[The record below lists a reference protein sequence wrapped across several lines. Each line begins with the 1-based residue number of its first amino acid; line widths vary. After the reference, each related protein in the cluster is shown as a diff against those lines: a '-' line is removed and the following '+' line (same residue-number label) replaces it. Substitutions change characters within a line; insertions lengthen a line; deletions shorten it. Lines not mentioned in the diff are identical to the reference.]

1 MNDTYA
7 TMAPVPLLE
16 RVGLHRPELRAW
28 AMYDWAN
35 SAFWATVILIFPIY
49 FIKVAATGASVAVA
63 TTRFATATTIAM
75 TIIALLAPV
84 LGAIA
89 DYAGIKKKMLGA
101 FLAMGVAAT
110 AGMFFIGPGEWRL
123 AAALFVLGN
132 IGVSGAQAFYDSLL
146 PHVAREDEVDR
157 VSSAGYAL
165 GYLGSGMLM
174 AVNLVMI
181 QKPALFGISDAYAA
195 MRISFL
201 SVAVWWLVFS
211 IPLFRTIPEPP
222 RQLEADETEHQ
233 NPLVVGFTRL
243 LETLRELRRYRHAL
257 LVLVAFLVYNDG
269 INTFI
274 RMGSAYGTEL
284 GLSEGALIGSLL
296 AVQFVGIPCALLFGM
311 LAGRIGA
318 KRAVLLGLAVYV
330 AASAAAYFVTTA
342 PQYFMLCL
350 LVGTVMGGTQALSR
364 SLFSV
369 MIPRHKSSEFFG
381 FFGVFDKFAGILGP
395 ALFAAVIAA
404 TGSARG
410 AILVLVPLFVV
421 GGAILSRVNVGEG
434 QRAARE
440 AEARLR
446 EPGAFRSSA

>member
-1 MNDTYA
+1 
-7 TMAPVPLLE
+7 MARVPLLE
-16 RVGLHRPELRAW
+16 RLGLHRPELRAW

-35 SAFWATVILIFPIY
+35 SAFWATIILIFPIY
-49 FIKVAATGASVAVA
+49 FIKVAAVGASVAVA

-89 DYAGIKKKMLGA
+89 DYAGIKKKMLGG
-101 FLAMGVAAT
+101 FLLLGVAAT
-110 AGMFFIGPGEWRL
+110 ASMFFIQRGEWRL
-123 AAALFVLGN
+123 AAALFILGN

-165 GYLGSGMLM
+165 GYLGSGILM
-174 AVNLVMI
+174 AANLLMI
-181 QKPALFGISDAYAA
+181 QKPVLFGLADSAAA

-243 LETLRELRRYRHAL
+243 RETLRELRRYRQAF
-257 LVLVAFLVYNDG
+257 LVLVAFLIYNDG

-274 RMGSAYGTEL
+274 RMASAYGTEL
-284 GLSEGALIGSLL
+284 GLSDSALISSLL
-296 AVQFVGIPCALLFGM
+296 AVQFVGIPCAFLFGM
-311 LAGRIGA
+311 LAGKIGA
-318 KRAVLLGLAVYV
+318 KRGVLLGLAVYIV
-330 AASAAAYFVTTA
+330 ASMAAYYVTTA
-342 PQYFMLCL
+342 RDFLMLCL

-364 SLFSV
+364 SLFST

-395 ALFAAVIAA
+395 ALFGAVIAA

-410 AILVLVPLFVV
+410 AILVLVPLFAV
-421 GGAILSRVNVGEG
+421 GGAILVSVDVAQG
-434 QRAARE
+434 RARARE
-440 AEARLR
+440 AEAAAGLR
-446 EPGAFRSSA
+446 EPDASRSST

>member
-1 MNDTYA
+1 
-7 TMAPVPLLE
+7 MARVPLLE
-16 RVGLHRPELRAW
+16 RLGLHRPELRAW

-35 SAFWATVILIFPIY
+35 SAFWATIILIFPIY
-49 FIKVAATGASVAVA
+49 FIKVAAVGASVAVA

-89 DYAGIKKKMLGA
+89 DYAGIKKKMLGG
-101 FLAMGVAAT
+101 FLLLGVAAT
-110 AGMFFIGPGEWRL
+110 ASMFFIQRGEWRL
-123 AAALFVLGN
+123 AAALFILGN

-146 PHVAREDEVDR
+146 PHVARADEVDR
-157 VSSAGYAL
+157 VSSAGFAL
-165 GYLGSGMLM
+165 GYLGSGILM
-174 AVNLVMI
+174 AANLLMI
-181 QKPALFGISDAYAA
+181 QKPALFGLADSAAA

-211 IPLFRTIPEPP
+211 VPLFRTIPEPP
-222 RQLEADETEHQ
+222 RQLEADETERQ

-243 LETLRELRRYRHAL
+243 GETLRELRRYRQAF

-274 RMGSAYGTEL
+274 RMASAYGTEL
-284 GLSEGALIGSLL
+284 GLSQGALIGALL
-296 AVQFVGIPCALLFGM
+296 TVQFVGIPCTFLFGM
-311 LAGRIGA
+311 VAGRIGA
-318 KRAVLLGLAVYV
+318 KRGVLLGLVVYV
-330 AASAAAYFVTTA
+330 VASAAAYYVTTA
-342 PQYFMLCL
+342 RQYFMLCL

-364 SLFSV
+364 SLFST

-395 ALFAAVIAA
+395 ALFGTVIAA

-410 AILVLVPLFVV
+410 AILVLIPLFLV
-421 GGAILSRVNVGEG
+421 GGAILAAVHVAQG

-440 AEARLR
+440 AEAAAGLR
-446 EPGAFRSSA
+446 EPDAARSTT

>member
-1 MNDTYA
+1 
-7 TMAPVPLLE
+7 MAQGRGLE

-49 FIKVAATGASVAVA
+49 FIKVAATGVSVAVA

-89 DYAGIKKKMLGA
+89 DYAGIKKKMLGVFVA
-101 FLAMGVAAT
+101 IGVGAT
-110 AGMFFIGPGEWRL
+110 AGMFFIQAGEWKL
-123 AAALFVLGN
+123 AAALFIIGN

-157 VSSAGYAL
+157 VSSAGFAL
-165 GYLGSGMLM
+165 GYLGSGILM

-181 QKPALFGISDAYAA
+181 QKPHLFGLADAAAA
-195 MRISFL
+195 MRMAFL

-222 RQLEADETEHQ
+222 RRLEADESARQ
-233 NPLVVGFTRL
+233 NPVVVGFRRL
-243 LETLRELRRYRHAL
+243 GETLRELRRYRHAF
-257 LVLVAFLVYNDG
+257 LVLLAFLVYNDG

-274 RMGSAYGTEL
+274 RMASSYGTEL
-284 GLSEGALIGSLL
+284 GLSETALIGSLL
-296 AVQFVGIPCALLFGM
+296 AVQFIGIPCTFVFGM
-311 LAGRIGA
+311 AAGRIGA
-318 KRAVLLGLAVYV
+318 KRGILLGLCVYV
-330 AASAAAYFVTTA
+330 VAAMAAYYVTTA
-342 PQYFMLCL
+342 REYFLLCL

-364 SLFSV
+364 SLFST
-369 MIPRHKSSEFFG
+369 MIPHHKSSEFFG

-395 ALFAAVIAA
+395 ALFGTVIAA

-421 GGAILSRVNVGEG
+421 GGAILAWVDVPQG

-440 AEARLR
+440 AEARAGLR
-446 EPGAFRSSA
+446 EPDASRSSA

>member
-1 MNDTYA
+1 
-7 TMAPVPLLE
+7 MASPPLLE
-16 RVGLHRPELRAW
+16 RLGLHRRELRAW

-49 FIKVAATGASVAVA
+49 FIKVAAAGASVAVA
-63 TTRFATATTIAM
+63 TTRFATATTVAM

-110 AGMFFIGPGEWRL
+110 AGMFFVGPGAWRL
-123 AAALFVLGN
+123 GAPLFIVGN

-174 AVNLVMI
+174 AVNLLMI
-181 QKPALFGISDAYAA
+181 QKPALFGLADAYAA
-195 MRISFL
+195 MRVSFL
-201 SVAVWWLVFS
+201 SVAVWWVVFS
-211 IPLFRTIPEPP
+211 IPLFRVIPEPP
-222 RQLEADETEHQ
+222 RQLEADETERQ
-233 NPLVVGFTRL
+233 NPLAVGFTRL
-243 LETLRELRRYRHAL
+243 VETLRELRLYRQAF
-257 LVLVAFLVYNDG
+257 LVLVAFLLYNDG

-284 GLSEGALIGSLL
+284 GLSETALIGSLL
-296 AVQFVGIPCALLFGM
+296 AVQFIGIPCAFLFGM

-318 KRAVLLGLAVYV
+318 KRAILLGLAVYV
-330 AASAAAYFVTTA
+330 VASLAAYSVKTA
-342 PQYFMLCL
+342 RQYLMLCL

-364 SLFSV
+364 SLFST

-395 ALFAAVIAA
+395 ALFGVVIAA
-404 TGSARG
+404 SGSARG
-410 AILVLVPLFVV
+410 AILVLVPLFIV
-421 GGAILSRVNVGEG
+421 GGAILSRVKVGEG
-434 QRAARE
+434 QRVARE

-446 EPGAFRSSA
+446 APAASRSSA

>member
-1 MNDTYA
+1 
-7 TMAPVPLLE
+7 MAGTPLME
-16 RVGLHRPELRAW
+16 RLGLHRPELRAW

-49 FIKVAATGASVAVA
+49 FIKVAAAGASVAVA
-63 TTRFATATTIAM
+63 TTRFATATTVAM
-75 TIIALLAPV
+75 SIIAVLSPI

-89 DYAGIKKKMLGA
+89 DYAGIKKKMLGV
-101 FLAMGVAAT
+101 FILMGVAAC
-110 AGMFFIGPGEWRL
+110 AAMFFIKRGQWQF

-181 QKPALFGISDAYAA
+181 QRPELFGLADAEAA
-195 MRISFL
+195 MRMSFL
-201 SVAVWWLVFS
+201 SVAVWWFVFS
-211 IPLFRTIPEPP
+211 IPLFRTVPEPP
-222 RQLEADETEHQ
+222 RQLEADETARE
-233 NPLVVGFTRL
+233 NVLVVGFTRL
-243 LETLRELRRYRHAL
+243 GETLRELRRYRQAF
-257 LVLVAFLVYNDG
+257 LVLVAFLIYNDG

-274 RMGSAYGTEL
+274 RMASAYGTEL
-284 GLSEGALIGSLL
+284 GLSETALIGALL
-296 AVQFVGIPCALLFGM
+296 TVQFVGIPCAFLFGN

-318 KRAVLLGLAVYV
+318 KRGVLLALAVYV
-330 AASAAAYFVTTA
+330 VASVLAYYVSNA
-342 PQYFMLCL
+342 RQYFGLCL
-350 LVGTVMGGTQALSR
+350 LVGTVMGGAQALSR
-364 SLFSV
+364 SLFST

-395 ALFAAVIAA
+395 ALFGAVIAA

-410 AILVLVPLFVV
+410 AILVLIPLFVV
-421 GGAILSRVNVGEG
+421 GAAILSRVKVEAG
-434 QRAARE
+434 QQTARE
-440 AEARLR
+440 AEAQLR
-446 EPGAFRSSA
+446 AAGASRSLA